1 MKHITFTLSLLL
13 AIVIVSCNKDQMV
26 PASQIDASLRGM
38 VASAAPNGDL
48 DYWLLP
54 QADDFTNIPQDP
66 QNPLTAEKV
75 ELGKFLFFETAF
87 GTEASQQEMIGTYS
101 CATCHIPE
109 AGFRPG
115 SAQGIADGGVGFGL
129 NGEDRV
135 RNTSYSEIEM
145 DVQGARPLSLISVA
159 FVENT
164 MWNGSFGS
172 TNVNVGTEDKWVGD
186 LITNNLGLQG
196 IEAQNIEGMEV
207 HKFHVTPEL
216 VEANGYKEMFDEVF
230 AVYPEEER
238 YSNFTASFALSAYLR
253 TLFPNE
259 APFQEWIQG
268 DAQAMTT
275 NEKNGAMLFFGKASC
290 TNCHS
295 GPGLSSVEFHAI
307 GVDDMFMRP
316 SFRTD
321 ATDLRNLGRG
331 GFTGDPV
338 DFYKFKVPQLYNM
351 SDTKFYFHGSSYT
364 NLRSVVEYFNRA
376 VPENPNVPAEQI
388 SEKFK
393 ALNLTDEEVDDL
405 TLFLEKSLRDPDLAR
420 YKPSTVP
427 SGNCFPNADFQSA
440 MDLGCN

>member
-1 MKHITFTLSLLL
+1 MKHIIFTLSLIL
-13 AIVIVSCNKDQMV
+13 ALIIVSCNKDQMV
-26 PASQIDASLRGM
+26 PAAQIDASLRSM
-38 VASAAPNGDL
+38 VANSAPDGDL

-54 QADDFTNIPQDP
+54 QADDLASIPQDP
-66 QNPLTAEKV
+66 QNPLTEEKV

-87 GTEASQQEMIGTYS
+87 GTEAAQEEMIGTYS

-115 SAQGIADGGVGFGL
+115 SAQGIADGGVGFGI

-172 TNVNVGTEDKWVGD
+172 TNVNIGTEDKWVGD
-186 LITNNLGLQG
+186 LVTNNLGLQG

-216 VEANGYKEMFDEVF
+216 VEEYGYKEMFDNVF
-230 AVYPEEER
+230 AEYPEEER

-253 TLFPNE
+253 TLFPNK

-268 DAQAMTT
+268 NMQAM
-275 NEKNGAMLFFGKASC
+275 NAAEKNGAMLFFGKAAC

-321 ATDLRNLGRG
+321 ETDLRNLGRG
-331 GFTGDPV
+331 GFTEDPT

-351 SDTKFYFHGSSYT
+351 SDTKFYFHGSSFT
-364 NLRSVVEYFNRA
+364 NLRDVVEYFNKA
-376 VPENPNVPAEQI
+376 IPENPNVPEEQI

-393 ALNLTDEEVDDL
+393 SLDLTDEEVDDL
-405 TLFLEKSLRDPDLAR
+405 TLFLEKSLRDPELAR
-420 YKPSTVP
+420 YKPETVP
-427 SGNCFPNADFQSA
+427 SGNCFPNADFQSS